1 MKKKALVFID
11 HDMTIRHFVLSG
23 AFKEVEAAYDVTY
36 VFNFLPPSSHK
47 TWVFT
52 DIHTLGL
59 KRVLT
64 TSISRVRMGRW
75 YHLFAAS
82 VLYRNRGTSN
92 FAPRR
97 DVMIKMNGEK
107 WTRRYE
113 ILSQPGIYQ
122 VFRWLYA
129 RAQGIHREVDEI
141 ISRERPDIILHPSI
155 LAGFYI
161 NELLGASKKY
171 HIPLVVLM
179 NSWDN
184 PSGKAVSIGY
194 PEKLVVWGEQTRRHA
209 IEFMGMPK
217 DRVVAFGAAQF
228 QVYRTPPTDSDS
240 ELRTMFG
247 CPQDE
252 RPILLYA
259 GASKGAHESLYLKLL
274 DDAIE
279 TGKLPLC
286 HVIYRPHPWRG
297 TLAPGEQSFFDLEC
311 KHTSIDPTMEDY
323 YRRAIADEANGFHLA
338 DYALSN
344 KLLSLVSAVISPL
357 STMLLEAA
365 LLGKPVLMFFPYK
378 DLHSES
384 GRYTALSLRLAH
396 FADFFGA
403 KGVTAC
409 YEESDFVQCCQEL
422 LTQSHDN
429 DVRQAIR
436 QHAAHFVDM
445 SDPPYAT
452 KLLKLVDELT
462 A

>member
-1 MKKKALVFID
+1 MRKKALVFID
-11 HDMTIRHFVLSG
+11 HDLTIRHFILSG
-23 AFKEVEAAYDVTY
+23 VFKEVEAAYAVTY
-36 VFNFLPPSSHK
+36 VFNLLPPSPK
-47 TWVFT
+47 NWIFT
-52 DIHTLGL
+52 DIHALDL
-59 KRVLT
+59 ERVLT

-75 YHLFAAS
+75 YPLYAAS
-82 VLYRNRGTSN
+82 VLYRNRSTSN
-92 FAPRR
+92 YIPRR
-97 DVMIKMNGEK
+97 DLMVELNGEK

-129 RAQGIHREVDEI
+129 CAQGTHHEIAKI
-141 ISRERPDIILHPSI
+141 ISHERPDVILHPSI
-155 LAGFYI
+155 LTGYYI
-161 NELLGASKKY
+161 NELLVASKKH
-171 HIPLVVLM
+171 HIPMVVMM

-184 PSGKAVSIGY
+184 PSGKAMSIGY

-209 IEFMGMPK
+209 IEFMGVPK
-217 DRVVAFGAAQF
+217 DRVVVFGAAQF
-228 QVYRTPPTDSDS
+228 QVYRTPPTETES
-240 ELRTMFG
+240 ELRAIFG
-247 CPQDE
+247 IPQDG

-259 GASKGAHESLYLKLL
+259 GASKGAHESLYLKHL

-279 TGKLPLC
+279 TGRLPSC
-286 HVIYRPHPWRG
+286 HVIYRPHPWHG

-311 KHTSIDPTMEDY
+311 KHTGLDPTMADY
-323 YRRAIADEANGFHLA
+323 YRRAIAGEASGFHMA

-378 DLHSES
+378 DLSSES
-384 GRYTALSLRLAH
+384 GRYTALALRLAH

-409 YEESDFVQCCQEL
+409 YEESDFAQRCQEL
-422 LTQSHDN
+422 LMQSQDEKA
-429 DVRQAIR
+429 RQAIR

-445 SDPPYAT
+445 GNPPYAT
-452 KLLKLVDELT
+452 RLLQLVDEL
-462 A
+462 AVH